1 MLKHLGVDVW
11 KATPQHVM
19 TSSIAPAPRAPSW
32 TWTRHFEPNEGA
44 GRPLGLWEK
53 ELGWHELGLGLLE
66 EVNRRG
72 SLLALVVTGLTPHD
86 LTSVR
91 ISFKSSS

>member
-1 MLKHLGVDVW
+1 M
-11 KATPQHVM
+11 
-19 TSSIAPAPRAPSW
+19 
-32 TWTRHFEPNEGA
+32 
-44 GRPLGLWEK
+44 
-53 ELGWHELGLGLLE
+53 GWHELGLGLLE